1 MKVALA
7 SDHAAFEM
15 KEQVK
20 LYLME
25 HGHTVEDFGTYTP
38 DSMDYPDTI
47 APAARAVADGECER
61 GVVMCGSG
69 IGASIVANKIPG
81 IRAALVLD
89 EYSAEFSRRHNDANI
104 IVLAGRRRTIDEM
117 KSYLDLWFSTDYEGG
132 RHDKRIEKIA
142 RIEAEKPSPGRGNE

>member
-15 KEQVK
+15 KEKVK
-20 LYLME
+20 VYLME
-25 HGHTVEDFGTYTP
+25 HGYEVVDFGTGSP

-69 IGASIVANKIPG
+69 IGASIVANKIHR

-104 IVLAGRRRTIDEM
+104 IVLAGRRRTIEEM
-117 KSYLDLWFSTDYEGG
+117 RLYLDTWFSTPYEGG
-132 RHDKRIEKIA
+132 RHDKRIEKITW
-142 RIEAEKPSPGRGNE
+142 IENAESSPGKENK

>member
-7 SDHAAFEM
+7 SDHAAFLM

-20 LYLME
+20 IYLKD
-25 HGHTVEDFGTYTP
+25 HGYDVVDFGTHNL

-47 APAARAVADGECER
+47 APAARAVANGECER

-104 IVLAGRRRTIDEM
+104 IVLAGRRRPIEDM
-117 KSYLDLWFSTDYEGG
+117 SRYLDIWFDTPYDGG

-142 RIEAEKPSPGRGNE
+142 KLEAENLNPAKGAK